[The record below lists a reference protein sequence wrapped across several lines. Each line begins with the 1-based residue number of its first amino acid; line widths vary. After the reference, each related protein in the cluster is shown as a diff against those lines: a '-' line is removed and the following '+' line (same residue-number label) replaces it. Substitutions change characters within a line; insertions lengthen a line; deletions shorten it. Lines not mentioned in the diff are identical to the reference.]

1 MRTSWGSGS
10 WFCGGLDRYIE
21 YERKGTVIVPLPTK
35 VLPPAPLCLSLVSP
49 GKLFSGFTSSY
60 NSAFLLIK
68 VIAICIFCI
77 FSMDMFCLN

>member
-1 MRTSWGSGS
+1 MRTSWRSGS
-10 WFCGGLDRYIE
+10 WFCGRLDIYSMR
-21 YERKGTVIVPLPTK
+21 ERGQSLSVPVLTK
-35 VLPPAPLCLSLVSP
+35 VLYPAPLCLNLVSP
-49 GKLFSGFTSSY
+49 GKLSSGFTFSY